1 MHLLRLVEVESD
13 SYLGE
18 DKTERFEDI
27 WPQLI
32 VNN

>member
-18 DKTERFEDI
+18 DDTERFEDI
-27 WPQLI
+27 YGR
-32 VNN
+32 N